1 MADSHK
7 PVPTVFPPAVWRR
20 LAEESKSDGEF
31 LADLMEHAKLDNA
44 ADAAIR
50 AELVQLAE
58 QLYDQLIDRA
68 ERLIALGR
76 LLPKARDEREA
87 IALAGLVWEDSGL
100 PQPLPLTVH
109 GFRRTSARREN
120 CSRGWKHI
128 RRGCRSHSDSL
139 GVFVRCPP
147 LKTLLGVIA
156 SGRSP
161 TVE

>member
-31 LADLMEHAKLDNA
+31 LADMMEHAKLDNA

-100 PQPLPLTVH
+100 PQPLPVDGPWLPKDL
-109 GFRRTSARREN
+109 SEARKLLAWLDIHP
-120 CSRGWKHI
+120 SRLPI
-128 RRGCRSHSDSL
+128 
-139 GVFVRCPP
+139 P
-147 LKTLLGVIA
+147 
-156 SGRSP
+156 
-161 TVE
+161 